1 MFRRFTCE
9 GITNGTGKRRAWSL
23 GRRTAAAAVA
33 VAAACLAACGSS
45 PASTSPSSS
54 KSPATLTNVTLEVPN
69 PGASFL
75 PFYLGK
81 EEGIYKKFGINLTI
95 DDSIAPPL
103 AVDSILGGSLDF
115 MAAIGT
121 AGSAG
126 IEGRPM
132 RVFDVV
138 ADHIDFVMIGAKG
151 ITSMSQLRGATIVG
165 ESATSQTNL
174 METLMLEHAG
184 VPVSS
189 VHFVNITGGDAA
201 RAALVQAGKAQA
213 VSVEITGA
221 IPLEHEGYRVL
232 SNTNFVLE
240 PFTGLATS
248 TSFASSHKQLMQNM
262 IDATTQATQIV
273 KTDEAKAV
281 KALEQAPLSLSKSN
295 GQAVWKYMQS
305 EWITSPRPPAKAI
318 NNQIAAWVTQYKLT
332 AKPPADEAFDWAYA
346 STKS

>member
-1 MFRRFTCE
+1 MFRRLASEPTRYAIGMGRVCAV
-9 GITNGTGKRRAWSL
+9 RRRVIA
-23 GRRTAAAAVA
+23 GAAAVA
-33 VAAACLAACGSS
+33 AASLVACSSS
-45 PASTSPSSS
+45 PATSAPTSP
-54 KSPATLTNVTLEVPN
+54 KSPVTLTNVSLEIPN

-81 EEGIYKKFGINLTI
+81 AEGIYKKYGINLTI
-95 DDSIAPPL
+95 DDTIAPPL
-103 AVDSILGGSLDF
+103 AVQSILGGSLDF

-132 RVFDVV
+132 RVYDVV
-138 ADHIDFVMIGAKG
+138 ADGIDFVMIGGKG
-151 ITSMSQLRGATIVG
+151 VTKMSQLRGATIVG
-165 ESATSQTNL
+165 ESAVSQTNL

-201 RAALVQAGKAQA
+201 RSALVQAGKAQA

-221 IPLEHEGYRVL
+221 IPLEHQGYRII

-262 IDATTQATQIV
+262 VDATTQATKIV
-273 KTDEAKAV
+273 KTNEPETV
-281 KALEQAPLSLSKSN
+281 KVLEQAPLSLSKSN
-295 GQAVWKYMQS
+295 AEAVWKYMQT
-305 EWITSPRPPAKAI
+305 EWISSPKPSTKAI
-318 NNQIAAWVTQYKLT
+318 NNQLAAWVAQYKLSST
-332 AKPPADEAFDWAYA
+332 PAADEAFDWTYA
-346 STKS
+346 DKF